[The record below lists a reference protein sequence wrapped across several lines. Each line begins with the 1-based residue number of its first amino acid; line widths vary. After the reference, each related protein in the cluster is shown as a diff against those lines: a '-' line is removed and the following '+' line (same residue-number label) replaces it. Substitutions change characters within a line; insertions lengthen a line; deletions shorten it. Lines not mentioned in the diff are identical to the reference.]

1 MGTRKYRIESHM
13 RKGIWYIKKKT
24 VILEGQEKVIS
35 E

>member
-13 RKGIWYIKKKT
+13 RKGIWYKTKT